1 MSQQE
6 RFSSGNLRVAA
17 HKEGY
22 RLTPQRQIVLDALGE
37 CVGHCTP
44 EQVYELVQQK
54 APAISRATVYRTLVF
69 LLDLGLVTV
78 AQIRDNVTV
87 YELASAAPHHHL
99 VCQRCNSVYEVRHE
113 VVQPL
118 FARIQR
124 EFGFRVRTDHLM
136 LFGLCEAC
144 ANSDS
149 SPADFVHG

>member
-1 MSQQE
+1 MSQQTP
-6 RFSSGNLRVAA
+6 SSPDSLRTAA

-37 CVGHCTP
+37 CVRHCTP
-44 EQVYELVQQK
+44 EQVYERVQQK

-87 YELASAAPHHHL
+87 YELTGTTPHHHL

-118 FARIQR
+118 FARIER
-124 EFGFRVRTDHLM
+124 EFGFRIRTDHLM
-136 LFGLCEAC
+136 LFGLCESC
-144 ANSDS
+144 AKSDS